1 MQLLAR
7 TDRGMLLSNRGRR
20 AADGRWSALQWGAVE
35 GMNGVVMVGDFCV
48 VSRITTPAAALF
60 HHKARLRD
68 LAGSCTD
75 GLAAGICTKKPSDQM
90 IRGLINL
97 PNAKS
102 ISFYA
107 ITAASFN
114 FTLSSFLTTRPD
126 FAANAIPRVMEAMI
140 LSPRR
145 V

>member
-1 MQLLAR
+1 
-7 TDRGMLLSNRGRR
+7 
-20 AADGRWSALQWGAVE
+20 
-35 GMNGVVMVGDFCV
+35 MNGVVMVGGFCV
-48 VSRITTPAAALF
+48 VVRITAPAAALF
-60 HHKARLRD
+60 HHRARLHV
-68 LAGSCTD
+68 LAGIRRQ
-75 GLAAGICTKKPSDQM
+75 GYARKKPSDQM

-126 FAANAIPRVMEAMI
+126 FAANAIPRVMEAMT